1 MKKVSRFFLG
11 LAQLIFLFILLAG
24 IIFSGFM
31 IYDSILDGVYG
42 DLAIYIVILLFCM
55 YFLGVLME
63 KNNLDGGAGED
74 FISLS
79 VFILFVLL
87 GGLVYHGINAISKHL
102 YWFFFPHRKPAE
114 PAKVRKSRTMSYK
127 KARKNR

>member
-55 YFLGVLME
+55 YFLGMLME
-63 KNNLDGGAGED
+63 KNNFDGGAGDD
-74 FISLS
+74 FIALA
-79 VFILFVLL
+79 VLILFVLL
-87 GGLVYHGINAISKHL
+87 GGLVYHGINAAGKHL
-102 YWFFFPHRKPAE
+102 YWFFFPHRKPDE
-114 PAKVRKSRTMSYK
+114 PAKVRKEVQVK
-127 KARKNR
+127 H

>member
-11 LAQLIFLFILLAG
+11 LAQLIFLFVLLAG

-31 IYDSILDGVYG
+31 IYDSIMGGVYR
-42 DLAIYIVILLFCM
+42 DVAIYIVMLVFCM
-55 YFLGVLME
+55 YFFGMLME
-63 KNNLDGGAGED
+63 KNNFDGGAGED
-74 FISLS
+74 FIALS
-79 VFILFVLL
+79 IFILSVLL

-102 YWFFFPHRKPAE
+102 YWLFFPHRKPAA